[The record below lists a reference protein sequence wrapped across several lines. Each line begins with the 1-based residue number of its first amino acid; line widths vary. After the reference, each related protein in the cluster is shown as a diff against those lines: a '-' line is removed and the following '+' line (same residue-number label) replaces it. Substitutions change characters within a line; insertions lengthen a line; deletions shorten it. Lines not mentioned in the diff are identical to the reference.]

1 MASAAA
7 GIELRACSV
16 GVGPDAGQ
24 SAPPPRMTTAPTI
37 RSCRTATAARMA
49 SAARRPVRWG
59 AATATGHLV
68 VAHVG
73 DQPAPGAPLDER
85 GNCVG
90 GQVAVVDRGGY
101 LDDRRRLDDRVHV
114 DDRARAR

>member
-24 SAPPPRMTTAPTI
+24 SAPPPRMTTAPTST
-37 RSCRTATAARMA
+37 SCRTPTAARMA
-49 SAARRPVRWG
+49 RPARRAVRWG

-68 VAHVG
+68 VAHMG

-85 GNCVG
+85 GNWVG
-90 GQVAVVDRGGY
+90 GQVAVDDRGGH
-101 LDDRRRLDDRVHV
+101 LHDRRRLDDRAHV
-114 DDRARAR
+114 DERGRTR